1 MRKESIIGVQ
11 KIPNY
16 AYAMNLQ
23 KEVNYKYS
31 EILLDLTF

>member
-1 MRKESIIGVQ
+1 MRKESIIDVQ

-16 AYAMNLQ
+16 ACAMNLQ